1 MKHERMTDE
10 KGVGRRAEPNRGG
23 GLTRRQL
30 LTGGTTL
37 ALTGFLAGEATSA
50 TAAMERSGK
59 DGGVSGYGDHGSS
72 LRDLPRL
79 RSSRRKRASSWDRS
93 GGNDDRLTIEPGQ
106 TVTLADIP
114 GAGCVNHVWITADTE
129 NTDGEPNFLRKLLL
143 RMYWDGEEEPSVL
156 VPLGDFFGMGH
167 ARTADFASA
176 PLQMSPEDGKSF
188 NCFFHMPFA
197 CGARVEVTSE
207 LESERVLFYYYVDYE
222 EFDELEEGL
231 GRFHAQWRREN
242 PTDGAEQ
249 GEETNLEFQIEGENL
264 SGEGNYVLLEA
275 EGKGH
280 YVGCVLNVHNLRE
293 TDRWNWYGE
302 GDDMIFIDGEE
313 WPPSLHGTGAE
324 DYFGTAWCPQQQYSA
339 PYHGITLGGGENWSG
354 QVSYY
359 RFHVEDPVTFEKCIR
374 VTIEHGHANKRSDD
388 YSSVA
393 YWYQIE
399 PHKPFSILP
408 VDERIPRLA

>member
-1 MKHERMTDE
+1 M
-10 KGVGRRAEPNRGG
+10 
-23 GLTRRQL
+23 
-30 LTGGTTL
+30 
-37 ALTGFLAGEATSA
+37 
-50 TAAMERSGK
+50 
-59 DGGVSGYGDHGSS
+59 SGYGDYGSS

-79 RSSRRKRASSWDRS
+79 RSSCRKRASSWDRS
-93 GGNDDRLTIEPGQ
+93 GGNDDWLTIEPGQ
-106 TVTLADIP
+106 TVTLADTR
-114 GAGCVNHVWITADTE
+114 GAGCINHVWITAAAE
-129 NTDGEPNFLRKLLL
+129 HLALAPLSLEPDFLRKVLLK
-143 RMYWDGEEEPSVL
+143 MYWDGEEEPSVL
-156 VPLGDFFGMGH
+156 VPLGDFFGAGH
-167 ARTADFASA
+167 ARTRNFASV
-176 PLQMSPEDGKSF
+176 PLQMSPKDGRSF

-197 CGARVEVTSE
+197 DGARIEAVSE

-222 EFDELEEGL
+222 EFDELKEGL

-242 PTDGAEQ
+242 PTEGVEQ
-249 GEETNLEFQIEGENL
+249 GEQSNKEFQFGGKNIG
-264 SGEGNYVLLEA
+264 GEGNYTILEA

-313 WPPSLHGTGAE
+313 WPPSLHGTGLE
-324 DYFGTAWCPQQQYSA
+324 DYFNTAWCPQQEYSS

-359 RFHVEDPVTFEKCIR
+359 RFHVEDPVTFEESIR

-393 YWYQIE
+393 YWYQTE

-408 VDERIPRLA
+408 VEQRIPRPIREVGVPNTMISKGKRLLRAVKRIVCDAR